1 MSYSIKVLS
10 SQEFEELPYQHVKEA
25 FAVTSPDQ
33 KNIYVRHSKVHDF
46 NKMLIGHEL
55 DHLTEDYPTDEG
67 PDGERYFLGNLLSNI
82 WGGIK
87 NVGSG
92 LFGGLKSVGGGIMNA
107 FKGGSPLQGM
117 KPTAPNY
124 YIPGGGPGFLNQPR
138 QQQQSSGFG
147 SGFKSGFGEGGFKE
161 GLGSGLGGILSS
173 FLQPSSLLG
182 AGLLGAGFMKKY
194 PKPPPF
200 PQSFENL
207 RTQNQAGGGQL
218 SQLANQ
224 KLTGQ
229 LNEDFQ
235 PLQQPEID
243 AALREL
249 ERNQV
254 IEEDRVRDLYH
265 NLRPG
270 SDPTTDASFQKDLA
284 TVSDQFSRA
293 KADTLATRTRDT
305 KANFDAQ
312 RMTQIKQAM
321 LQDETLR
328 KEAME
333 IAQMD
338 IELIMAK
345 YNLDV
350 AQATALKETLINL
363 GSDLLFSGFSP
374 QQSDTYNVF
383 QAQ

>member
-1 MSYSIKVLS
+1 MAYSIKVLS

-33 KNIYVRHSKVHDF
+33 KNIYVRHTKVHDF

-87 NVGSG
+87 NVGGG
-92 LFGGLKSVGGGIMNA
+92 LFGGIKNVGGGALNA
-107 FKGGSPLQGM
+107 FKSNPIGSSVMTSAGRGV
-117 KPTAPNY
+117 NVGY
-124 YIPGGGPGFLNQPR
+124 GRDRSRGFLDQA
-138 QQQQSSGFG
+138 
-147 SGFKSGFGEGGFKE
+147 KE
-161 GLGSGLGGILSS
+161 GLGGVLSS

-218 SQLANQ
+218 SQLGNQ
-224 KLTGQ
+224 KLTGL

-254 IEEDRVRDLYH
+254 IEEDRVRDLYR

-270 SDPTTDASFQKDLA
+270 SDPSSDTTFQRDLA
-284 TVSDQFSRA
+284 TVSDQFARA

-305 KANFDAQ
+305 KANFDTQ

-350 AQATALKETLINL
+350 QQAQNLKDTLISL
-363 GSDLLFSGFSP
+363 GGDLLFSGFNP
-374 QQSDTYNVF
+374 NQSDTYNVY
-383 QAQ
+383 QTQ